1 MRQLIFCRKEQ
12 RKMVARRMSRGR
24 SIEGEAVVQEAPT
37 HCVKG
42 NTGIKPVTGNRYPCR
57 NESSGVCLPKATGM
71 YGQGNET
78 GRQRQRRVRCWL
90 GK

>member
-1 MRQLIFCRKEQ
+1 MRQLIFCRKEK

-57 NESSGVCLPKATGM
+57 NEWGK
-71 YGQGNET
+71 GQG
-78 GRQRQRRVRCWL
+78 GGIQGLSVMV
-90 GK
+90 